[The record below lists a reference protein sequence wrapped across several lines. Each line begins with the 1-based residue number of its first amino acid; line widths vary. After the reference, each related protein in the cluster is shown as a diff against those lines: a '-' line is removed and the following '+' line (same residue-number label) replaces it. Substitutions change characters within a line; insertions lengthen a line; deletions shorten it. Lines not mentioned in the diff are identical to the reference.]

1 MPHVTVR
8 KHKTGGNVFVLGR
21 WEMAFGISIDRLC
34 DQEWLPIS
42 ALQFPE
48 ASNEELT

>member
-1 MPHVTVR
+1 MT
-8 KHKTGGNVFVLGR
+8 KIMLELGKLNSNL
-21 WEMAFGISIDRLC
+21 GSSPDRLC